1 MKKNPLA
8 TKDNIMIERLQNALT
23 ALRKL
28 RGWTM
33 QDLGDRIGVTK
44 QTISNVECRRTQL
57 VKSWYILIRM
67 AFQSSLYEL
76 ADLDALWFSYLVETM
91 LDPQTDT
98 SLVDGLNRGIVLG
111 LSLSKTDK
119 SINPFEIINSMVPGT
134 FNNVSTHHAKYT
146 SDPDGLDWY
155 YDLIGITHS
164 PIIKPEPVMN
174 TDNTMTTDESHCGS
188 VPSRKRKSKRIDT
201 CYNSVQ
207 SYVTPN
213 LVVMSEFARR
223 AGITTGVLRTKITNG
238 DIPTVKVDEHPNW
251 IYIDTKYIDMA
262 KPALIDK
269 DDYITVAEFAN
280 RFHCNN
286 SAVSGFIGTGSLAV
300 KKISEGVSNFWLIS
314 KACVDKLTGEE
325 YSLSEFYAV
334 KAIARDFNVN
344 YVKLGD
350 AVVAK
355 RIPGVQ
361 LVDASGYVHKFIPKD
376 VLDDK
381 KYISVIESC
390 R

>member
-1 MKKNPLA
+1 MKKNPLPMNENA
-8 TKDNIMIERLQNALT
+8 MIERLQNTLT
-23 ALRKL
+23 ALRRL

-33 QDLGDRIGVTK
+33 QDLGDRIGVSK
-44 QTISNVECRRTQL
+44 QTIGNIECGRTPL
-57 VKSWYILIRM
+57 SKSFYILIRM

-76 ADLDALWFSYLVETM
+76 ADLDSAWFSYLVETI

-98 SLVDGLNRGIVLG
+98 NLVDGLNRGIILG
-111 LSLSKTDK
+111 MALAKTDK
-119 SINPFEIINSMVPGT
+119 SINPFETINSMVPGT
-134 FNNVSTHHAKYT
+134 LCAVSTHRVKYT

-155 YDLIGITHS
+155 YDLIGVDRNLIT
-164 PIIKPEPVMN
+164 KQEPVVNINN
-174 TDNTMTTDESHCGS
+174 TAPMKEMHCDP
-188 VPSRKRKSKRIDT
+188 VPSKKRKSRRIDA
-201 CYNSVQ
+201 CDSEQ
-207 SYVTPN
+207 PYVTPN

-223 AGITTGVLRTKITNG
+223 AGITIGVLRTKITNG
-238 DIPTVKVDEHPNW
+238 DIPTVKVDEHPSW

-262 KPALIDK
+262 KPDLIDK

-280 RFHCNN
+280 RFHCTN
-286 SAVSGFIGTGSLAV
+286 SAVSGFISTGSLAA

-314 KACVDKLTGEE
+314 KAYIDKLTGEE
-325 YSLSEFYAV
+325 YSLSDFYAV

-361 LVDASGYVHKFIPKD
+361 LVDASGYVHKFIAKD
-376 VLDDK
+376 VLSDK
-381 KYISVIESC
+381 RYINVIESC

>member
-1 MKKNPLA
+1 MKKNPLP
-8 TKDNIMIERLQNALT
+8 TKENVMIERLQNALT

-33 QDLGDRIGVTK
+33 QDLGDRIGVSK
-44 QTISNVECRRTQL
+44 QAVGNVECNRTQL
-57 VKSWYILIRM
+57 SKSLYILIRM

-76 ADLDALWFSYLVETM
+76 TDLDAVWFSYLVETM
-91 LDPQTDT
+91 LDPQTDA
-98 SLVDGLNRGIVLG
+98 SLADGLNRGIILG

-119 SINPFEIINSMVPGT
+119 SINPFEIIDSMAPGT
-134 FNNVSTHHAKYT
+134 IYAVSTHHVKYT

-155 YDLIGITHS
+155 YDLIGITHNATV
-164 PIIKPEPVMN
+164 KPEPAASVDDATTMN
-174 TDNTMTTDESHCGS
+174 EIHCEST
-188 VPSRKRKSKRIDT
+188 PSRKRKSRRIDA
-201 CYNSVQ
+201 CDSGQ

-223 AGITTGVLRTKITNG
+223 AGITTGVLRTKIANG

-286 SAVSGFIGTGSLAV
+286 SAVSGFIGTGSLAA
-300 KKISEGVSNFWLIS
+300 KKVSEGVSNFWLIS
-314 KACVDKLTGEE
+314 KAYVDKLTGKE

-334 KAIARDFNVN
+334 KAIARDYNVN

-376 VLDDK
+376 VLSDK
-381 KYISVIESC
+381 KYIGVIESC

>member
-1 MKKNPLA
+1 MKKNPLP
-8 TKDNIMIERLQNALT
+8 TKENIMIERLQNALT

-76 ADLDALWFSYLVETM
+76 ADLDAVWFSYLVETM
-91 LDPQTDT
+91 LDPQTDA

-119 SINPFEIINSMVPGT
+119 SINPFEIINSMAPGT
-134 FNNVSTHHAKYT
+134 FSAVSMHHVKYT

-155 YDLIGITHS
+155 YDLIGITRN
-164 PIIKPEPVMN
+164 PIANPEPVVN
-174 TDNTMTTDESHCGS
+174 VDNAAPVKETHYDA
-188 VPSRKRKSKRIDT
+188 VPSRKRKSRRIDA
-201 CYNSVQ
+201 CDSDQ
-207 SYVTPN
+207 PYVTPN

-223 AGITTGVLRTKITNG
+223 AGITTGVLRTKIANG
-238 DIPTVKVDEHPNW
+238 DIPTVKVDEHPSW
-251 IYIDTKYIDMA
+251 IYIDTKYVDMA

-269 DDYITVAEFAN
+269 DDYVTVAEFAN

-286 SAVSGFIGTGSLAV
+286 SAVSGFIGTGSLVA
-300 KKISEGVSNFWLIS
+300 KKMSEGISNFWLIS
-314 KACVDKLTGEE
+314 KACIDKLTGEE
-325 YSLSEFYAV
+325 YSLSDFYAV
-334 KAIARDFNVN
+334 KAIARDLNVN

-376 VLDDK
+376 VLSDK
-381 KYISVIESC
+381 RYIDVIESC

>member
-1 MKKNPLA
+1 M
-8 TKDNIMIERLQNALT
+8 TKEEKMITRLQKVMSS
-23 ALRKL
+23 LRKL
-28 RGWTM
+28 RGWSM
-33 QDLGDRIGVTK
+33 QDLSDRIGVTK
-44 QTISNVECRRTQL
+44 QTVSNVEHGRTPL
-57 VKSWYILIRM
+57 SKSLYILIRM

-76 ADLDALWFSYLVETM
+76 ADLDTVWFSYLMETM

-98 SLVDGLNRGIVLG
+98 NLVDGLNRGITLG
-111 LSLSKTDK
+111 LSLAKTDK
-119 SINPFEIINSMVPGT
+119 SINPFEIINSMAPGT
-134 FNNVSTHHAKYT
+134 FNAISSHHVRYT

-155 YDLIGITHS
+155 YDMIMIPRGLIV
-164 PIIKPEPVMN
+164 KPEPVVN
-174 TDNTMTTDESHCGS
+174 TTYSAPVEESHHDP
-188 VPSRKRKSKRIDT
+188 VPSKKQKSRRIDT
-201 CYNSVQ
+201 CDSSQ
-207 SYVTPN
+207 PYVTSN

-223 AGITTGVLRTKITNG
+223 AGITTGVLRTKIVNG
-238 DIPTVKVDEHPNW
+238 DIPTVRVDEHPNW
-251 IYIDTKYIDMA
+251 IYIDTKYISVA
-262 KPALIDK
+262 KPVLVDK
-269 DDYITVAEFAN
+269 DEYVTVSEFAN

-286 SAVSGFIGTGSLAV
+286 SAVSGFIGTGSLAA

-314 KACVDKLTGEE
+314 KAFIDKLTGEE

-334 KAIARDFNVN
+334 KAIARDYNVN

-376 VLDDK
+376 ALSDK
-381 KYISVIESC
+381 KYARVIESC

>member
-1 MKKNPLA
+1 MKKNPLP
-8 TKDNIMIERLQNALT
+8 TKENIMIERLQNALT
-23 ALRKL
+23 SLRKL

-76 ADLDALWFSYLVETM
+76 ADLDAVWFSYLVETM
-91 LDPQTDT
+91 LDPQTDA

-119 SINPFEIINSMVPGT
+119 SINPFDIIDSMAPGT
-134 FNNVSTHHAKYT
+134 FNNVSTHHVKYT

-164 PIIKPEPVMN
+164 PIIKPEPVVN
-174 TDNTMTTDESHCGS
+174 TDNTTPMKETRCDST
-188 VPSRKRKSKRIDT
+188 PSRKRKSRRIDV
-201 CYNSVQ
+201 CDSSQ

-223 AGITTGVLRTKITNG
+223 AGITVGVLRTKIANG
-238 DIPTVKVDEHPNW
+238 VIPTVKVYEHPNW

-262 KPALIDK
+262 KPALVDK
-269 DDYITVAEFAN
+269 DDYITVTEFAN
-280 RFHCNN
+280 RFHCSNG
-286 SAVSGFIGTGSLAV
+286 SVSGFIGTGSLAA

-314 KACVDKLTGEE
+314 KAYVDKLTGKE

-334 KAIARDFNVN
+334 KAIARDYNVN

-376 VLDDK
+376 VLSDK
-381 KYISVIESC
+381 RYISVIESC

>member
-1 MKKNPLA
+1 MKKNPLPM
-8 TKDNIMIERLQNALT
+8 KENDMIKRLQTALT

-33 QDLGDRIGVTK
+33 QDLGDRVGVSKQSIG
-44 QTISNVECRRTQL
+44 NVECNKTPL
-57 VKSWYILIRM
+57 SKSLYILIRM

-76 ADLDALWFSYLVETM
+76 ADLDAAWFSYLVETM
-91 LDPQTDT
+91 LDPQTDA

-111 LSLSKTDK
+111 ISMSKTDK
-119 SINPFEIINSMVPGT
+119 SINPFEIIDSMAPGT
-134 FNNVSTHHAKYT
+134 LYAVSTHHVKYT

-155 YDLIGITHS
+155 YELIGVTHNVT
-164 PIIKPEPVMN
+164 IKPEPVVSV
-174 TDNTMTTDESHCGS
+174 DDVATMDETHRGS
-188 VPSRKRKSKRIDT
+188 TPSRKRKSRRIGACD
-201 CYNSVQ
+201 SGQ
-207 SYVTPN
+207 SHVTPN

-223 AGITTGVLRTKITNG
+223 AGITTGVLRTKIANG

-286 SAVSGFIGTGSLAV
+286 SAVSGFIGTGSLAA
-300 KKISEGVSNFWLIS
+300 KKVSEGVSNFWLIS
-314 KACVDKLTGEE
+314 KAYIDKLTGKE

-334 KAIARDFNVN
+334 KAIARDYNVN

-376 VLDDK
+376 VLSDK
-381 KYISVIESC
+381 RYISVIESC